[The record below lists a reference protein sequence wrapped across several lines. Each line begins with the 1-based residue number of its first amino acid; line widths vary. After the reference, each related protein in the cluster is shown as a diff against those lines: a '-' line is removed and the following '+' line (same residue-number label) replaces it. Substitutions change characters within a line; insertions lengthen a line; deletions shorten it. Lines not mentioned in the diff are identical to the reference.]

1 MATREWMEDPVM
13 GLVKRAAWKRGNTGL
28 RQLTQAFKKMDRNDD
43 QYLSFAEFKA
53 GLADWGVQLNDK
65 QVRYLLVA
73 FDKDGDGKL
82 SIDEFLNGL
91 RSGLNPRRKWIVR
104 KAFTAL
110 DADNSGFVDVKEM
123 RARYDAS
130 DHPAVLEGEKSP
142 EQALREFMENFEDE
156 DDQDRGKISLD
167 EFEAYYAG
175 VSHHI
180 PSDDYFDMMLTQTF
194 GLEDE
199 AKPKYAPRTMRPYDV
214 YGGPTAP
221 QRPVASEEVYSRSLL
236 AVNDRN
242 YDVSHMRGGR
252 ASDPGD
258 TNKVLP
264 HTWETTQRADY
275 GYYDSAAR
283 KTAAPPQRLPPEPIT
298 KYTPTGDPILDK
310 VRRKVLKRSAGR
322 GFRGLTRVLR
332 IMDDNG
338 NKMLDKHELK
348 EGFQTYQVSLTAHEV
363 DLIFAYFDQDG
374 NGQITVTEFVRGVR
388 GPMTNPRRLQI
399 VKMAFSRLDKD
410 GSGVVTM
417 NELVDVY
424 DTTKHPQ
431 VVTGEKT
438 PREALQDFIEDWDK
452 NGDDTITQEEFIDY
466 YGDLSA
472 GIDDDNYFELMVR
485 NAWHIS
491 GGTGVAANTT
501 CRRVLVTYMS
511 GKQEVVEIKDDLGI
525 PAQDVPRM
533 LKALRQQGVRD
544 IKRIELAH

>member
-194 GLEDE
+194 
-199 AKPKYAPRTMRPYDV
+199 
-214 YGGPTAP
+214 
-221 QRPVASEEVYSRSLL
+221 
-236 AVNDRN
+236 
-242 YDVSHMRGGR
+242 
-252 ASDPGD
+252 D